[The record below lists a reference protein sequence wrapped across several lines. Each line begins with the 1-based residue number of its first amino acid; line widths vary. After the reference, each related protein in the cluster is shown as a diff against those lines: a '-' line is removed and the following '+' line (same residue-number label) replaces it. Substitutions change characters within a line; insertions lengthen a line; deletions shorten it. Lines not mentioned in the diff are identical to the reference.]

1 MAYLTLC
8 NGCAD
13 GDHSK
18 HYSVVQVVP
27 EGMIGGAVCPCDGEC
42 DGNPVV
48 KETVG
53 YLIAL
58 NNLLRSATTP
68 DYTSPEEPD
77 CT

>member
-13 GDHSK
+13 GEHDRHN
-18 HYSVVQVVP
+18 HVVQAVP
-27 EGMIGGAVCPCDGEC
+27 EGMLGGGFCPCKGEC
-42 DGNPVV
+42 DGNPVI

-58 NNLLRSATTP
+58 DNLLRSATT
-68 DYTSPEEPD
+68 SE
-77 CT
+77 